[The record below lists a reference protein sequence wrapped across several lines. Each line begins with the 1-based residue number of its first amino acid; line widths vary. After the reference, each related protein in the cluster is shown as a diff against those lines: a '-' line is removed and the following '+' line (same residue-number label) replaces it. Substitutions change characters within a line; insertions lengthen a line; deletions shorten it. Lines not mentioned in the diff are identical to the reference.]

1 MCVAR
6 SLLDVH
12 SQHMSLVRKGNIL
25 AKTTQAVRCATRTL
39 PIPLRC
45 SRIASPHD
53 PASSSLLQVPGPHC
67 ALAGHCSSEPLCH
80 VLRAQDTPSTAA
92 VATTAAVCVSRAC
105 VCVGVAHELQPK
117 TPRQP
122 KAPRLAPPE
131 LPPSAEPLPAPS
143 SKRAGKRATA
153 VHVAQ
158 HDCGGCALRVGIQ
171 HGFRGSSLWS
181 SSYLPTVQHSLHVDD
196 VQRMDDL
203 QCEHSRLF
211 DRLPEYNGLKRP
223 KHHFMTHL
231 VWDVWLYYGSMGRPA
246 ATHASYSVSY
256 SPPVTQL
263 TYSPPVTQ

>member
-131 LPPSAEPLPAPS
+131 LPPSAEPLLAPS
-143 SKRAGKRATA
+143 SKRAGKRATQRCTWRSTTVA
-153 VHVAQ
+153 GARCAWASSMAFVAQ
-158 HDCGGCALRVGIQ
+158 ACGALHTYRRSSTHCMSMMYSAWTTCSARIA
-171 HGFRGSSLWS
+171 GF
-181 SSYLPTVQHSLHVDD
+181 
-196 VQRMDDL
+196 
-203 QCEHSRLF
+203 
-211 DRLPEYNGLKRP
+211 
-223 KHHFMTHL
+223 
-231 VWDVWLYYGSMGRPA
+231 
-246 ATHASYSVSY
+246 
-256 SPPVTQL
+256 L
-263 TYSPPVTQ
+263 TACRSTMA